1 LEDIQALKRGIKKN
15 FDELERGI
23 KAANHDNTTTQSL
36 KGLSLSAQR
45 GLTFSAEQHI
55 LRFLH
60 FDGMEDRHFTIRAAH
75 EKTFPWIFES
85 SASLLGTG
93 RSASNFF
100 EWMVSE
106 DSLYWISGKP
116 GSGKSTLMKYICNQ
130 DRTRLNLQKW
140 SYGSRLM
147 IARFFFW
154 TASKAELPK
163 SQEGLLRSMLYQML
177 KQCPDLSPQ
186 TFPSQWNTWTS
197 GDIVHDL
204 KLTDLLAAF
213 ERISSNL
220 VENKVKFC
228 FFVDG
233 LDEYEGKPNDIIPLI
248 ETFTSSPNI
257 KTCVSSRPWNEFE
270 KAFGHTNSR
279 KLYMEEFNRPDI
291 ERYVRDTLEKD
302 VTYQKL
308 QKTDYSTPDL
318 VKEVVDAASGVFLW
332 VFLVVQSLLDG
343 LTNGDRII
351 DLQRRLR
358 LLPKTLKEYFK
369 SIFSNIDD
377 FYLEQIAHMFLVT
390 LAAQKNLPLL
400 TYWFIGQVDPD
411 FAMKPGVQP
420 LSMGNANFRLKVL
433 HKRLNACSKGLL
445 EARFYGPGGND
456 EMDARFLGHFKPLTI
471 AANNQPLPGGLIYIQ
486 RPESIAHES
495 EKILKLALSS
505 NMLFRWEVDFLHR
518 TVRDFLLEK
527 DMQKLLA
534 DWAGTNFDADIIICK
549 AILAQIKTSPQDKTL
564 LHSDGPFGGLISTF
578 RYHANTSALDDL
590 TGARRGDLLQA
601 LYSTVEHFASS
612 MEPADKIDLIA
623 RLTEVRIPLPTGPEQ
638 FDYFTPNTS
647 KNQRF

>member
-1 LEDIQALKRGIKKN
+1 
-15 FDELERGI
+15 
-23 KAANHDNTTTQSL
+23 
-36 KGLSLSAQR
+36 
-45 GLTFSAEQHI
+45 
-55 LRFLH
+55 
-60 FDGMEDRHFTIRAAH
+60 
-75 EKTFPWIFES
+75 
-85 SASLLGTG
+85 
-93 RSASNFF
+93 
-100 EWMVSE
+100 
-106 DSLYWISGKP
+106 
-116 GSGKSTLMKYICNQ
+116 
-130 DRTRLNLQKW
+130 
-140 SYGSRLM
+140 
-147 IARFFFW
+147 
-154 TASKAELPK
+154 
-163 SQEGLLRSMLYQML
+163 MLYQML
-177 KQCPDLSPQ
+177 RQCPDLIPQ

-197 GDIVHDL
+197 GDIVHDQPVLHDL

-213 ERISSNL
+213 ERISSHL

-257 KTCVSSRPWNEFE
+257 KTCISSRPWNEFE

-308 QKTDYSTPDL
+308 QETDYSTPDL

-369 SIFSNIDD
+369 STFSNIDD
-377 FYLEQIAHMFLVT
+377 FYLEQTAHMFLIT
-390 LAAQKNLPLL
+390 LAAQKILPLL
-400 TYWFIGQVDPD
+400 TYWFIGQVDPG
-411 FAMKPGVQP
+411 FSGVQP
-420 LSMGNANFRLKVL
+420 LSMGNANSRLESV

-445 EARFYGPGGND
+445 EARFYGPSRNH

-471 AANNQPLPGGLIYIQ
+471 AANDQPLPGGLIYIQ

-534 DWAGTNFDADIIICK
+534 DWAGTNFDADITICE
-549 AILAQIKTSPQDKTL
+549 AILAQIMTSPQDKTFL
-564 LHSDGPFGGLISTF
+564 NSDGPFGGLISTF
-578 RYHANTSALDDL
+578 TYHANTSALDDL
-590 TGARRGDLLQA
+590 TRARRGDLLQD
-601 LYSTVEHFASS
+601 LYSTVEHFAPS
-612 MEPADKIDLIA
+612 MEPADKNDLIA
-623 RLTEVRIPLPTGPEQ
+623 RLTEVRIPLPTRPEQ
-638 FDYFTPNTS
+638 SDCFTPNTS